1 MAGDQTERCADER
14 GLPRQGTGLAGGE
27 RAAPGVPATTRPR
40 PSQGPAAVLAE
51 QKAFQA
57 KLYDAGFAGITW
69 PKEYGGQ
76 GLTSAEQIA
85 WSQESRDYD
94 LPIGAFFIG
103 ISMPGNTILELGTE
117 EQKKRYLPKMLRG
130 EEIWCQLFSEPGA
143 GSDVAS
149 LQTTAVRD
157 GDDWVLNGQK
167 VWTSGAQYSD
177 YGAILARTDPTK
189 PKHNGI
195 SMFIVDMHAP
205 GVTVRPLKVAT
216 GALAVQ
222 RGLLRQR
229 ADARRRADRRGEQG
243 LGRGRGDAAARADR
257 HRHHGLVRAPARWP
271 TTRCATWPRA
281 SAGPATRASG
291 ANWPSCTPGAGPMQL
306 FALLLREETM
316 AGRTPGARGSVAKL
330 AGSELGRFAGNV
342 AADVLGDQLAGF
354 DSEDLQA
361 VTTSIIAAPGSAIAG
376 GTSEIQRNI
385 IGERV
390 LGLAKDPGVDRAT
403 PFNQLR
409 VGTQRQT
416 SRDGGGATM
425 ALILTDDE
433 QALADSV
440 RRFVADRSPLTS
452 LRQLIASGEP
462 YDADVW
468 KQMTAQ
474 LGLAGLTI
482 PEELRRGRRGRTPRC
497 RSR

>member
-1 MAGDQTERCADER
+1 MNDDFRARARAWLAANAPRGSSGEDDSESGQTTLAD
-14 GLPRQGTGLAGGE
+14 
-27 RAAPGVPATTRPR
+27 
-40 PSQGPAAVLAE
+40 

-69 PKEYGGQ
+69 PKAYGGQ
-76 GLTSAEQIA
+76 GLTGAEQIA

-94 LPIGAFFIG
+94 LPNGAFFIG
-103 ISMPGNTILELGTE
+103 ISMPGNTLVELGSE
-117 EQKKRYLPKMLRG
+117 EQKKRFLPKMLRG

-149 LQTTAVRD
+149 LQTSAVRD
-157 GDDWVLNGQK
+157 GDSWVLNGQK
-167 VWTSGAQYSD
+167 VWTSGAQFSD

-216 GALAVQ
+216 GHSPFNEVFFDNVRMPGDALIGEENKGWDAAVVM
-222 RGLLRQR
+222 LRHER
-229 ADARRRADRRGEQG
+229 IAIGTMGASRTNPLGFDSLRDLAAG
-243 LGRGRGDAAARADR
+243 LGRTSDQGVRRDLAELYARGRA
-257 HRHHGLVRAPARWP
+257 
-271 TTRCATWPRA
+271 
-281 SAGPATRASG
+281 
-291 ANWPSCTPGAGPMQL
+291 MQL
-306 FALLLREETM
+306 FAMLLREETQ
-316 AGRTPGARGSVAKL
+316 AGRLPGARGSVAKL
-330 AGSELGRFAGNV
+330 AGSELGRFAGTV

-354 DSEDLQA
+354 DSDEIYA

-409 VGTQRQT
+409 VGTQRQN
-416 SRDGGGATM
+416 
-425 ALILTDDE
+425 
-433 QALADSV
+433 
-440 RRFVADRSPLTS
+440 
-452 LRQLIASGEP
+452 
-462 YDADVW
+462 
-468 KQMTAQ
+468 
-474 LGLAGLTI
+474 
-482 PEELRRGRRGRTPRC
+482 
-497 RSR
+497 